1 MLVRLDWSKG
11 KGAGIDMLMDIEG
24 ARARNMAL
32 NCIRAHISV
41 RIRTLLGGVG
51 ED

>member
-1 MLVRLDWSKG
+1 MLVRLGWGKG
-11 KGAGIDMLMDIEG
+11 TGAGIDMLMDMKG

-32 NCIRAHISV
+32 GCVRRHISV